1 MKNCNTFYSYKNGK
15 TYSTCIQCFD
25 KKVRCEFCNKELN
38 KSYLRSHV
46 KKQHLYQHYNRATA
60 NATAN
65 AKATTGAFAA
75 SRQLPHNDE
84 AQGHS
89 QLRTNINTGGDLLPT
104 RQLPQLRDSCRDSY
118 RDSYRTHNNNAKAIA
133 KAIANDDNVE
143 AIAGADAKAIANSG
157 VNETNRTLIVGP
169 SFCGKTPL
177 LLNKLRLIRLEDPE
191 KQIRIITRSPE
202 QYEDVELYISGASQ
216 GIEVEENVGDLEE
229 YRGCCV
235 VFDDMLDSNQKLI
248 EPFFTK
254 GRHKSCDVYYLCQ
267 SYFDAPKKTVRNNS
281 NVIILFQQTL
291 KDVEHI
297 HRDISGFDMSYEEF
311 KSLCRE
317 AWNENF
323 NYLLINR
330 LEDKNGSRYRICNES
345 NPNYKIFNPQ
355 TDPSSN

>member
-1 MKNCNTFYSYKNGK
+1 MNCLICNKSSEKSLCDDCSSKKRCKDCETLKNCNTFYSYKNGK
-15 TYSTCIQCFD
+15 TYSSCIQCFN

-38 KSYLRSHV
+38 KSYLRSHI
-46 KKQHLYQHYNRATA
+46 KKQHYNQQYNQHYNQH
-60 NATAN
+60 
-65 AKATTGAFAA
+65 TGGGALYDLLPHGY
-75 SRQLPHNDE
+75 SRQLSRELQREFPR
-84 AQGHS
+84 GTPSHS
-89 QLRTNINTGGDLLPT
+89 
-104 RQLPQLRDSCRDSY
+104 
-118 RDSYRTHNNNAKAIA
+118 NNNNVGANANNGVQSFA
-133 KAIANDDNVE
+133 KAIANDDN
-143 AIAGADAKAIANSG
+143 AGANAGANA
-157 VNETNRTLIVGP
+157 NETNRTLIVGP
-169 SFCGKTPL
+169 SFCGKTHL

-202 QYEDVELYISGASQ
+202 QYEDVELYIQ

-248 EPFFTK
+248 DPFFTR

-281 NVIILFQQTL
+281 NIIILFQQTL

-317 AWNENF
+317 AWNEKF

-355 TDPSSN
+355 TDPLSN